1 MGMPDCGSNRLWK
14 PGREIEMDREINYME
29 QIRQYQ
35 PYNEEE
41 KQDRE
46 TALKYL
52 KVFPDLLSR
61 KNEFAHVTVSSW
73 ILNPDFTKTIL
84 VYHNIY
90 QSWSWVGGHADG
102 EGNLMKA
109 AVREALEETG
119 LTHIEP
125 VTGEIFSLEILLV
138 DGHWKHDCYISSHV
152 HINVTFLLTAGEEQ
166 VLKIKPDENSGVRWT
181 PLNQVEN
188 LSREP
193 FMKKIYRKLIEK
205 THAYAARWQQG
216 GKREGE
222 SRNGTKEKGCQSL
235 LGQASP

>member
-1 MGMPDCGSNRLWK
+1 MGK
-14 PGREIEMDREINYME
+14 PAREMEMDREINYME

-52 KVFPDLLSR
+52 KAFPDLLSR
-61 KNEFAHVTVSSW
+61 ENEFAHITVSSW

-102 EGNLMKA
+102 EGNLMKT

-119 LTHIEP
+119 ITHIEP
-125 VTGEIFSLEILLV
+125 VTGEIFSLEILGV
-138 DGHWKHDCYISSHV
+138 DGHWKQDCYISSHI

-166 VLKIKPDENSGVRWT
+166 ALKIKPDENSGVRWT
-181 PLNQVEN
+181 PLSQVEN

-205 THAYAARWQQG
+205 THAYTACWQQG

-222 SRNGTKEKGCQSL
+222 NRNGTKEKGCQSL